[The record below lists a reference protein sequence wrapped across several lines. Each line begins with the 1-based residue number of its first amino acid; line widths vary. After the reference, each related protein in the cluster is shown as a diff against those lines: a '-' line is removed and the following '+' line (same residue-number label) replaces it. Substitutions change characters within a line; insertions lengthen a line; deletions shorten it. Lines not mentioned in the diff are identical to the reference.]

1 VLGLYDII
9 FLSYHEENAEKHWE
23 LVRQRFPRAI
33 HVGGITG
40 LVKAH
45 RTAAEQ
51 CKTRY
56 FWVVDADNIVNDDF
70 DFSFRWARWEENE
83 NRVAVWRARN
93 NVNGLEYGYGGIKL
107 LPRKAVLEVPDGVTD
122 FTTSISDL
130 FIPMEEVASTTV
142 INSTPFEAWKAGF
155 RECVKLSSGII
166 DGCIPTENE
175 ERLKS
180 WLTTS
185 FPGVPNEAYC
195 LLGAKRGCY
204 YGSNNADNPVALSRI
219 NDWKWLREQ
228 FNRGGSVE

>member
-1 VLGLYDII
+1 MLGVYDII
-9 FLSYHEENAEKHWE
+9 FLSYYEENAEKHWE

-33 HVGGITG
+33 HIKGITG

-45 RTAAEQ
+45 RIAAEQ

-56 FWVVDADNIVNDDF
+56 FWVVDADNVVSDDF
-70 DFSFRWARWEENE
+70 DLSFKWTRWEENE

-107 LPRKAVLEVPDGVTD
+107 LPRRAVLEVSDRVTE

-155 RECVKLSSGII
+155 RECVKLS
-166 DGCIPTENE
+166 
-175 ERLKS
+175 
-180 WLTTS
+180 
-185 FPGVPNEAYC
+185 
-195 LLGAKRGCY
+195 
-204 YGSNNADNPVALSRI
+204 
-219 NDWKWLREQ
+219 
-228 FNRGGSVE
+228 

>member
-1 VLGLYDII
+1 MLGMYDII

-33 HVGGITG
+33 HIKGITG

-45 RTAAEQ
+45 RIAAEQ

-56 FWVVDADNIVNDDF
+56 FWVVDADNIVSDDF
-70 DFSFRWARWEENE
+70 DLSFRWTRWEENE

-107 LPRKAVLEVPDGVTD
+107 LPRRAVLEVSNRVTD

-166 DGCIPTENE
+166 DGCIPIENE
-175 ERLKS
+175 ERLKI
-180 WLTTS
+180 WMTTALD
-185 FPGVPNEAYC
+185 VQNQEYC
-195 LLGAKRGCY
+195 ITGAKKGCY
-204 YGSNNADNPVALSRI
+204 YGSDNADNPAALARI
-219 NDWKWLREQ
+219 NDWKWLHEQ
-228 FNRGGSVE
+228 FKHGCSIE